1 MVVKFVM
8 SENRQIIEAF
18 SWSIDEVK
26 YASKIIDKSVI
37 KYRETVIPIDIRS
50 FFEIKDYSYGDVV
63 PIILFYKGIQYDS
76 TIYFENHN
84 NRSKLKLSKDLHE
97 RIMNDILMCFQ
108 LNDCVSEKIKI
119 LFIREEK
126 NRYKINL
133 IKEL

>member
-1 MVVKFVM
+1 MLK
-8 SENRQIIEAF
+8 NRQIIEAF
-18 SWSIDEVK
+18 SWSINEVK

-37 KYRETVIPIDIRS
+37 KYRETVIPIDIRE

-97 RIMNDILMCFQ
+97 RIVNDILRCFQ
-108 LNDCVSEKIKI
+108 ANDFIKSEIQI
-119 LFIREEK
+119 LFIKEEK
-126 NRYKINL
+126 NKYKMKL